1 MKNNLV
7 FGFAGLC
14 AVAIF
19 GCESI
24 VKAEKA
30 QEELAARA
38 DDGFAGETGGKIDLT
53 ALDLEGLV
61 DYALTNRP
69 QMATAALSL
78 EDARLAL
85 KAIDA
90 NAPLLSDTPWNAI
103 SANGSAGY
111 NESSERSHGLRW
123 AKHGNASAS
132 LSVELLLWDW
142 GRHEAEAKAQVERIL
157 AAELALVDEG
167 FAVFSQ
173 VSTAYFEVLTADALL
188 EISQTNELVM
198 AVQEER
204 ARQRLEAGETQ
215 RSDYLQAKKNLAAA
229 KEQSVVRRDAVKT
242 AGAQLVKVLGLDA
255 SKAAREDV
263 LKPLA
268 NPLVSYKRAFADTTG
283 TVDGIFADARTNAPN
298 MRIARARLRAASRDV
313 DAAKAEFYPTLSLSG
328 SVNWT
333 DPLWMWSWGANLAQ
347 NIFSG
352 FRTET
357 ALERA
362 VVAMKAAAANID
374 AEEQELS
381 KSLFDAVA
389 TRDDAKVAFESAA
402 VTYEAAKENY
412 EVVAQQYLVGECNQ
426 LDYADA
432 VNSLVTAMGEM
443 VRNFYSGQI
452 AEASI
457 FRLTGEYP
465 VYAGAGEGDREE

>member
-1 MKNNLV
+1 MKNNLF
-7 FGFAGLC
+7 FGLAGLC
-14 AVAIF
+14 AIAIS

-24 VKAEKA
+24 IEAEKA
-30 QEELAARA
+30 QEEISARA
-38 DDGFAGETGGKIDLT
+38 DDGFVEECGGKTDLT

-69 QMATAALSL
+69 QMTTAALTL

-90 NAPLLSDTPWNAI
+90 NAPFLSDTPWNAI
-103 SANGSAGY
+103 SANGSVGY
-111 NESSERSHGLRW
+111 SESSERSHGLRW
-123 AKHGNASAS
+123 AKHGNASAA
-132 LSVELLLWDW
+132 LSVDLLLWDW
-142 GRHEAEAKAQVERIL
+142 GRHEAQAKAQVERIL
-157 AAELALVDEG
+157 AAELALADEG
-167 FAVFSQ
+167 FSVFSE
-173 VSTAYFEVLTADALL
+173 VSVAYFEVLTADALL
-188 EISQTNELVM
+188 EISHTNELVM

-229 KEQSVVRRDAVKT
+229 KEQTVVRRDAVKT
-242 AGAQLVKVLGLDA
+242 SGAQLVKVLGLDA
-255 SKAAREDV
+255 SKASRSDILEP
-263 LKPLA
+263 LKD
-268 NPLVSYKRAFADTTG
+268 PLVSYKRAFADTTG
-283 TVDGIFADARTNAPN
+283 TVDEVFAAARTNAPN

-352 FRTET
+352 FKTET

-362 VVAMKAAAANID
+362 VVAMKTAAANID
-374 AEEQELS
+374 AEEQALS
-381 KSLFDAVA
+381 KALSDAIA
-389 TRDDAKVAFESAA
+389 TRDDAKVACESAA
-402 VTYEAAKENY
+402 ATYEAARENY
-412 EVVAQQYLVGECNQ
+412 EVVVQQYLVGECNQ

-443 VRNFYSGQI
+443 VRNFYAGQI

-465 VYAGAGEGDREE
+465 VYEGSRGEEEE